1 MDAFSYLSVMI
12 SLILGLA
19 ITQVLQGFRG
29 LMQARSRL
37 VGYWPSVVWAFLV
50 VVISVQAWWSM
61 FGLRLHADWTFLEF
75 SAVLVQST
83 VLYLLAALVLPDAHG
98 ETAVDLGAYYDA
110 QRRWFFTLL
119 VILIVTSVAK
129 SLVIERQLPRA
140 LDLGFHGLFALLGLS
155 GALTAG
161 RRYHALLALA
171 GTVAIG
177 AYIALLFMHLAQPPA
192 R

>member
-37 VGYWPSVVWAFLV
+37 AGYWPSVVWALLI
-50 VVISVQAWWSM
+50 VVISVQGWWSM
-61 FGLRLHADWTFLEF
+61 FGLRLHVDWTFLEF
-75 SAVLVQST
+75 SAVLAQTV

-98 ETAVDLGAYYDA
+98 DAAVDLRAYYEG
-110 QRRWFFTLL
+110 QRRWFFSLL
-119 VILIVTSVAK
+119 VILIVASLGK
-129 SLVIERQLPRA
+129 SLILEAQLPRPA
-140 LDLGFHGLFALLGLS
+140 DLAFHGLFALLGAS
-155 GALTAG
+155 GALIAS
-161 RRYHALLALA
+161 RRYHAVLAIA
-171 GTVAIG
+171 GVVAIS
-177 AYIALLFMHLAQPPA
+177 AYIALLFMHLAQPVG

>member
-37 VGYWPSVVWAFLV
+37 DGYWPSVLWAFLV

-75 SAVLVQST
+75 SAVLAQAT

-98 ETAVDLGAYYDA
+98 DTILDLHAHYEG
-110 QRRWFFTLL
+110 QRRWFFSLL
-119 VILIVTSVAK
+119 VILIVTSVGK
-129 SLVIERQLPRA
+129 SLVIDRQLPRP
-140 LDLGFHGLFALLGLS
+140 LDLGFHGLFALLGIS
-155 GALTAG
+155 GALIAE
-161 RRYHALLALA
+161 RRYHAFLALA
-171 GTVAIG
+171 GAIAIG
-177 AYIALLFMHLAQPPA
+177 AYIALLFMHLGQPVA